1 GRLFSVY
8 TKEAHLCITVTEIMF
23 LKNLLTVTDREICE
37 EFLYHIGVLL
47 KIQFQKLKQGN
58 KIKRK
63 KRTF

>member
-1 GRLFSVY
+1 MYYSNVNY
-8 TKEAHLCITVTEIMF
+8 IPKKITDC
-23 LKNLLTVTDREICE
+23 TDREICE